1 MLSWFH
7 GFRNNS
13 QTLNVQFFLIQQEYL
28 SKQSCGGVSLFRSW
42 QCLAGYHCY
51 HAIICNISFL
61 TL

>member
-51 HAIICNISFL
+51 HM
-61 TL
+61 